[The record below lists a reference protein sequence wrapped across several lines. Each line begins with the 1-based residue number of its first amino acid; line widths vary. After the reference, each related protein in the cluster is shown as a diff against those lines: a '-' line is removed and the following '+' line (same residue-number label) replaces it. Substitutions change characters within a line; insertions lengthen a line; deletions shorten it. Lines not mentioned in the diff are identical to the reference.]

1 MTKYMLLNIIIRS
14 EPVAIQSL
22 KTRCKGSTFED
33 NIYELIRPSLSGWT
47 KRVGKVKT
55 LKDIFEAFLKT
66 NSDLHFPRS
75 MTYKN
80 CLFNFLRYAA
90 VLKLKPLSNFARILF
105 ACGSNNKFE
114 VLYESLIRIDS
125 RRFRSFG

>member
-55 LKDIFEAFLKT
+55 LKDIFEAYLKT
-66 NSDLHFPRS
+66 N
-75 MTYKN
+75 
-80 CLFNFLRYAA
+80 
-90 VLKLKPLSNFARILF
+90 
-105 ACGSNNKFE
+105 
-114 VLYESLIRIDS
+114 
-125 RRFRSFG
+125 